1 MNEKKIPFVG
11 LHAHSVA
18 GSIFDAIGYPNE
30 HMDFCYENGGE
41 ALALTDH
48 GNMNGFSHQ
57 FLHWQKMKSEGKE
70 FKPIFGVEAYFL
82 PSIDEWRDDYDRI
95 KEDAKLAKS
104 LAKQGDTSGATV
116 EDEEASKKATKSV
129 INRRRHLVLLAQN
142 QTGLNNLF
150 KLISASYKEENFYRY
165 PRVDYKMLAE
175 HSEGVIAASACLGGP
190 YAGNYWENRE
200 EGPEAVREAM
210 RETTRNFL
218 KIFGD
223 RWYGELQWNNI
234 PEQHELN
241 QYIIEVCKEFDVT
254 LISTADSHYPNREAW
269 KDRELYK
276 RLGWLGKGS
285 PAWAEDNTELP
296 RGVEEIGYELYPKN
310 GNQIWESYKQY
321 SQNLGMEYDDDL
333 VMNSITE
340 THNIAFNR
348 IETFVPDTKVRLP
361 DFVVPAGFTD
371 AEALVNY
378 ALEGLRE
385 RGLHENEEYTARLQQ
400 ELDVIEDRGFSK
412 YFLTM
417 KAIAD
422 KANEVQ
428 LTGPGRGSAAGSLAA
443 YVLGITQID
452 PIKYGLLFERFLRK
466 DATDY
471 PDIDYD
477 VAEPMQLKEMLME
490 DWGKNSVIP
499 ISNWNTLQLKS
510 LIKDISKFYG
520 VEFGEVNKV
529 TSSMIAEATP
539 AAKMKHGIK
548 AGVYA
553 PTWQE
558 VMELSPSLRGYLI
571 KYPHIKTHA
580 EALVGQVR
588 SCSRHAGGVLIADD
602 LNEHMP
608 IISSGGVRQAPWA
621 EGQNVRHLEPLG
633 FIKFDLLGLSTLRM
647 IEGAIRHI
655 LKRHHDNAAP
665 TFDDVKE
672 FYNEHLHPDKI
683 DFDNQEVYKNIFQKR
698 NFAGIF
704 QFTEQRAQEFC
715 ANAKPKSLIDISAIT
730 SIYRP
735 GPLSA
740 NVHEQYIQ
748 AKANVGDIDYIN
760 EHVKDV
766 TKETYGFLIFQEQ
779 IALLAHK
786 LGKGLTLDEGNL
798 LRKVLTKKGTGKEAR
813 VKRVLRTKFIDG
825 CVEKGI
831 RHGEAE
837 DMWERFEYFSGYG
850 FNKSHAVSYSAI
862 SFQCAW
868 LYNYYPV
875 EWMASF
881 LDKEPEKRKERAINI
896 AKSNGFEIVEADIN
910 TSSFVWEIDP
920 NDDKRL
926 VQPLAGLKG
935 LGDAAIEQIVA
946 NRPFN
951 DIEEFLFHDDI
962 VYSKLNKKALDVLV
976 RSGALNNLMD
986 GRFTGRK
993 HFWSVVAVDRVYS
1006 KKKFLENIEAYKDEG
1021 DFTNEE
1027 EIDNLTTL
1035 TGIFPMHLVMTE
1047 GVRTKLENY
1056 YVPPISEYD
1065 PELRLVWFIPREVIR
1080 KKTKNGKPYWIVAVI
1095 DSNSVLTKFR
1105 CWGIV
1110 EGKDRVH
1117 LNRPY
1122 MARLDFDRAWGFST
1136 RSIRRNLRLLG

>member
-1 MNEKKIPFVG
+1 MTDKKIPFVG

-18 GSIFDAIGYPNE
+18 GSIFDAIGYPDE

-57 FLHWQKMKSEGKE
+57 FLHWQKMKAEGKE
-70 FKPIFGVEAYFL
+70 FKPIYGVEAYFL
-82 PSIDEWRDDYDRI
+82 PSIEEWREEY
-95 KEDAKLAKS
+95 EEAKKDVKVAKQLAK
-104 LAKQGDTSGATV
+104 GDSAGASI
-116 EDEEASKKATKSV
+116 EDEDTSKKAMSNL
-129 INRRRHLVLLAQN
+129 IRRRRHLVLLAQS

-150 KLISASYKEENFYRY
+150 KLISESYREENFYRY
-165 PRVDYKMLAE
+165 PRVDYKMLDKY
-175 HSEGVIAASACLGGP
+175 SEGVIAASACLGGP

-200 EGPEAVREAM
+200 EGPDAVREAM
-210 RETTRNFL
+210 RETTRQFVS
-218 KIFGD
+218 IFGD

-234 PEQHELN
+234 LEQHELN
-241 QYIIEVCKEFDVT
+241 QYIIDVCKEFDVT
-254 LISTADSHYPNREAW
+254 LISTADSHYPNRDAW

-276 RLGWLGKGS
+276 RLGWLGKGT

-296 RGVEEIGYELYPKN
+296 PGVEEIGYELFPKN
-310 GNQIWESYKQY
+310 GNQIWESYKLY
-321 SQNLGMEYDDDL
+321 SQNLGVEYDDDL
-333 VMNSITE
+333 VMKSITE
-340 THNIAFNR
+340 THHIAFNR
-348 IETFVPDTKVRLP
+348 IEDFTPDTAVKLP

-378 ALEGLRE
+378 ALEGLRH
-385 RGLHENEEYTARLQQ
+385 RGLHENEEYTNRLQQ

-422 KANEVQ
+422 KANEAQ

-477 VAEPMQLKEMLME
+477 VAEPMELKEMLME

-520 VEFGEVNKV
+520 VEFGEVNRV

-539 AAKMKHGIK
+539 AAKQLHGIK

-553 PTWQE
+553 PTWEE
-558 VMELSPSLRGYLI
+558 VMELSPSLRGYLV
-571 KYPHIKTHA
+571 KYPHIKTHV

-608 IISSGGVRQAPWA
+608 IISSGGVRQSPWA
-621 EGQNVRHLEPLG
+621 EGQHVRHLEPLG

-655 LKRHHDNAAP
+655 LKRHHNNPDP
-665 TFDDVKE
+665 TFEDVKA
-672 FYNEHLHPDKI
+672 FYNKYLHPDKI
-683 DFDNQEVYKNIFQKR
+683 DFNDQKVYKNIFQKG

-748 AKANVGDIDYIN
+748 AKANAGDIDYIN

-813 VKRVLRTKFIDG
+813 VKKALRTKFIDG

-831 RHGEAE
+831 RHSEAD

-881 LDKEPEKRKERAINI
+881 LDKEPEKRKEKAINI
-896 AKSNGFEIVEADIN
+896 AKSNGFKIVEADIN

-920 NDDKRL
+920 DNPKRL

-935 LGDAAIEQIVA
+935 LGDAAIEQIVN

-962 VYSKLNKKALDVLV
+962 IYSKLNKKALDVLV
-976 RSGALNNLMD
+976 RSGALNKLID
-986 GRFTGRK
+986 ERFTGRK
-993 HFWSVVAVDRVYS
+993 HFWSAVAVDRVYS
-1006 KKKFLENIEAYKDEG
+1006 KKKFLENIENYKDEG

-1047 GVRTKLENY
+1047 DVRQRLDSY
-1056 YVPPISEYD
+1056 YVPPVSDYD
-1065 PELRLVWFIPREVIR
+1065 PELGLVWFIPREVIK
-1080 KKTKNGKPYWIVAVI
+1080 KKTKHGKPYWIVSVI

-1105 CWGIV
+1105 CWGII
-1110 EGKDRVH
+1110 EGKDRIH
-1117 LNRPY
+1117 INRPY
-1122 MARLDFDRAWGFST
+1122 MGRLDYDPAWGFST
-1136 RSIRRNLRLLG
+1136 RSIKRNLRLLG

>member
-1 MNEKKIPFVG
+1 MTTDKKIPFVG

-18 GSIFDAIGYPNE
+18 GSIFDAIGFPNE

-57 FLHWQKMKSEGKE
+57 FLHWKKMKAEGKN
-70 FKPIFGVEAYFL
+70 FKPIYGVEAYFL
-82 PSIDEWRDDYDRI
+82 PSIEEWRGEYNRI

-104 LAKQGDTSGATV
+104 LAKSDTSGATV
-116 EDEEASKKATKSV
+116 EDEEESKKAIKS
-129 INRRRHLVLLAQN
+129 ILNRRRHLVLLAQN

-150 KLISASYKEENFYRY
+150 KLISESYNEENYYRY
-165 PRVDYKMLAE
+165 PRVDYKMLDKY
-175 HSEGVIAASACLGGP
+175 SEGIIAASACLGGP
-190 YAGNYWENRE
+190 YAGNYWANRE

-210 RETTRNFL
+210 RETTREFV

-223 RWYGELQWNNI
+223 RWHGELQWNNI

-241 QYIIEVCKEFDVT
+241 QYIIEMHHEFGIP
-254 LISTADSHYPNREAW
+254 LISTADSHYPNPNAW

-276 RLGWLGKGS
+276 RLGWLGKGK
-285 PAWAEDNTELP
+285 PDWMENTDLP
-296 RGVEEIGYELYPKN
+296 TGVEEIGYEIYPKN
-310 GNQIWESYKQY
+310 GNQMWDSYKYY
-321 SQNLGMEYDDDL
+321 SKTAGVEYDDQL
-333 VMNSITE
+333 VMDSITR
-340 THNIAFNR
+340 THDIAFKM
-348 IETFVPDTKVRLP
+348 IEDFVPDTTVKLP
-361 DFVVPAGFTD
+361 DFVVPAGHT
-371 AEALVNY
+371 ATEALVNY
-378 ALEGLRE
+378 ALEGLRN
-385 RGLHENEEYTARLQQ
+385 RGLHENKEYTDRLKM
-400 ELDVIEDRGFSK
+400 ELDVIDDRGFSK

-417 KAIAD
+417 KAISD

-428 LTGPGRGSAAGSLAA
+428 LTGPGRGSAAGSLVA

-477 VAEPMQLKEMLME
+477 VAEPMELKERLME

-520 VEFGEVNKV
+520 VPFIEVNKV
-529 TSSMIAEATP
+529 TSQMIFEATP
-539 AAKMKHGIK
+539 AAKARHGIK
-548 AGVYA
+548 AGVYT
-553 PTWQE
+553 PTWEE
-558 VMELSPSLRGYLI
+558 VMELSPSLRGFLV
-571 KYPHIKTHA
+571 KHPHIKTHV

-588 SCSRHAGGVLIADD
+588 NCSRHAGGVLIADD

-608 IISSGGVRQAPWA
+608 IISSGGVRQSPWA

-655 LKRHHDNAAP
+655 LVRHHNNPEP
-665 TFDDVKE
+665 TFKDVQD
-672 FYNEHLHPDKI
+672 FYNKHLHPDVI
-683 DFDNQEVYKNIFQKR
+683 DFDDQEVYKNVFQKG

-704 QFTEQRAQEFC
+704 QFTEGRAQEFC
-715 ANAKPKSLIDISAIT
+715 SNAQPKSLVDISAIT

-748 AKANVGDIDYIN
+748 AKENADGIDYMNNHIK
-760 EHVKDV
+760 EV
-766 TKETYGFLIFQEQ
+766 TQETYGFLIFQEQ

-786 LGKGLTLDEGNL
+786 LGKGVSLDEGNL
-798 LRKVLTKKGTGKEAR
+798 LRKVLTKKGTGKGHE
-813 VKRVLRTKFIDG
+813 VKMKIHDKFVEG

-831 RHGEAE
+831 RRHEAE
-837 DMWERFEYFSGYG
+837 SMWERFEYFSGYG
-850 FNKSHAVSYSAI
+850 FNKSHAISYSAI

-868 LYNYYPV
+868 LWNYYPI

-881 LDKEPEKRKERAINI
+881 LDKEPEKRKEKAINI
-896 AKSNGFEIVEADIN
+896 AKANGFFIEKADVN
-910 TSSFVWEIDP
+910 RSSFEWEIDP
-920 NDDKRL
+920 NDDRKL
-926 VQPLAGLKG
+926 IQPLAGLKG
-935 LGDAAIEQIVA
+935 LGDAAIQQIVD
-946 NRPFN
+946 NRPFAN
-951 DIEEFLFHDDI
+951 IEEFLFHDDI

-976 RSGALNNLMD
+976 RSGAMNSLMD
-986 GRFTGRK
+986 DRFTGRK
-993 HFWSVVAVDRVYS
+993 HFWSAVAVDRVYNR
-1006 KKKFLENIEAYKDEG
+1006 KKFNENIEKYKDEG
-1021 DFTNEE
+1021 DFTPEE
-1027 EIDNLTTL
+1027 EIENLTTI
-1035 TGIFPMHLVMTE
+1035 TGIFPMSLVVTPE
-1047 GVRTKLENY
+1047 VQQKLDEY
-1056 YVPPISEYD
+1056 FIPAISDYD
-1065 PELRLVWFIPREVIR
+1065 PELGLVWFIPREIIR
-1080 KKTKNGKPYWIVAVI
+1080 KKTKNGKPYWIVQVI
-1095 DSNSVLTKFR
+1095 DSNSVLTRFR

-1110 EGKDRVH
+1110 EGKDRIH

-1122 MARLDFDRAWGFST
+1122 MCRPQYDPTWGFSV
-1136 RSIRRNLRLLG
+1136 RSIKKQLRLLG

>member
-1 MNEKKIPFVG
+1 MTDKKIPFVG

-57 FLHWQKMKSEGKE
+57 FLHWQKMKAEGKE

-82 PSIDEWRDDYDRI
+82 PSIDEWREDYERI
-95 KEDAKLAKS
+95 KEDKKLART
-104 LAKQGDTSGATV
+104 LAKEGDTSGATV
-116 EDEEASKKATKSV
+116 EDEDASKKAIKSV

-150 KLISASYKEENFYRY
+150 KLISESYKEENFYRY
-165 PRVDYKMLAE
+165 PRVDYKLLDKY
-175 HSEGVIAASACLGGP
+175 SEGVIAASACLGGP
-190 YAGNYWENRE
+190 YAGNYWANRE
-200 EGPEAVREAM
+200 EGPEAVMEAM
-210 RETTRNFL
+210 RETSRQFV

-241 QYIIEVCKEFDVT
+241 QYIIKVCKEFDIT
-254 LISTADSHYPNREAW
+254 LISTADSHYPDNEAW

-276 RLGWLGKGS
+276 RLGWLGKGT

-296 RGVEEIGYELYPKN
+296 EGVEEIGYELYPKN
-310 GNQIWESYKQY
+310 GNQMWDAYKYY
-321 SQNLGMEYDDDL
+321 SKSGGFEYDDEL

-348 IETFVPDTKVRLP
+348 IENFTPDTTVKLP

-378 ALEGLRE
+378 ALEGLRQ
-385 RGLHENEEYTARLQQ
+385 RGLHDNEEYTDRLQM

-417 KAIAD
+417 KAISD

-428 LTGPGRGSAAGSLAA
+428 LTGPGRGSAAGSLVA

-477 VAEPMQLKEMLME
+477 VAEPMELKEQLME
-490 DWGKNSVIP
+490 DWGKNSVVP

-520 VEFGEVNKV
+520 IEFTEVNKV
-529 TSSMIAEATP
+529 TSSMIFEATP
-539 AAKMKHGIK
+539 AAKAKHGIK
-548 AGVYA
+548 AGVYT
-553 PTWQE
+553 PTWEE
-558 VMELSPSLRGYLI
+558 VMELSPSLRGFLI
-571 KYPHIKTHA
+571 KHPHIKTHV

-588 SCSRHAGGVLIADD
+588 SCSRHAGGVLIADY

-608 IISSGGVRQAPWA
+608 IISSGGVRQSPWS

-655 LKRHHDNAAP
+655 LKRHHNITEP
-665 TFDDVKE
+665 TFEDVKK
-672 FYNEHLHPDKI
+672 FYDENLHPDVM
-683 DFDNQEVYKNIFQKR
+683 DFEDQAVYKNIFQR
-698 NFAGIF
+698 ANFAGIF

-715 ANAKPKSLIDISAIT
+715 ANAKPKSLVDISAIT

-748 AKANVGDIDYIN
+748 AKAMPHEIDYLN
-760 EHVKDV
+760 QHVEDI

-779 IALLAHK
+779 IALLAHR
-786 LGKGLTLDEGNL
+786 LGKDISLDEGNI
-798 LRKVLTKKGTGKEAR
+798 LRKVLTKKGTGKGAS
-813 VKRVLRTKFIDG
+813 VKNKLKQKFING

-831 RHGEAE
+831 RHSEAE

-850 FNKSHAVSYSAI
+850 FNKSHAISYSAI

-881 LDKEPEKRKERAINI
+881 LDKEPEKRKEKAINI

-920 NDDKRL
+920 NNDKRL

-951 DIEEFLFHDDI
+951 NVEEFLFHDDI
-962 VYSKLNKKALDVLV
+962 VYSKLNKKALDVLC

-986 GRFTGRK
+986 ERFSGRK
-993 HFWSVVAVDRVYS
+993 HFWSAVAVDRVYS
-1006 KKKFLENIEAYKDEG
+1006 KKKFLENIETYRDEG
-1021 DFTNEE
+1021 DFSVEE

-1035 TGIFPMHLVMTE
+1035 TGIFPMHLVMTDA
-1047 GVRTKLENY
+1047 VRERLEANF
-1056 YVPPISEYD
+1056 VPPVSDYD
-1065 PELRLVWFIPREVIR
+1065 PDLGLVWFIPREIIR

-1095 DSNSVLTKFR
+1095 D
-1105 CWGIV
+1105 
-1110 EGKDRVH
+1110 
-1117 LNRPY
+1117 
-1122 MARLDFDRAWGFST
+1122 
-1136 RSIRRNLRLLG
+1136 